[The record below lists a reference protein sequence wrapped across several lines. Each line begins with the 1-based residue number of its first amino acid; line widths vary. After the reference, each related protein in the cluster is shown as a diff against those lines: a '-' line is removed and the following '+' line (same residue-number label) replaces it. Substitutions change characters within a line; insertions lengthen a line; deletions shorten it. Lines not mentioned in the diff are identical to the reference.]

1 MRISKCSQ
9 RVVANNREVKKAK
22 QVADEKT
29 MGVQLRNSKLKKPII
44 GAQPELAIMESDLN
58 SITFNDISIFVVI
71 SPSERTCF
79 KTRLDS
85 KFFLSIR
92 RLFHGLHLS
101 GYCFLYSHFL
111 TRQFQFL
118 NQRIKNLLVIL

>member
-71 SPSERTCF
+71 SP
-79 KTRLDS
+79 
-85 KFFLSIR
+85 
-92 RLFHGLHLS
+92 
-101 GYCFLYSHFL
+101 
-111 TRQFQFL
+111 
-118 NQRIKNLLVIL
+118 V